1 MTSFYGEPPGMFSC
15 EPDAREGIHGY
26 RCQCAAYGA
35 SCACEVQEDQPSEMQ
50 MGLQQQIPWNDL
62 AVAPLPAAPATPKAE
77 PSTRWA
83 RKCPA
88 TSTAPVSHSQ

>member
-62 AVAPLPAAPATPKAE
+62 AVAPLPAAPAAPPAKRQRTAAAL
-77 PSTRWA
+77 A
-83 RKCPA
+83 R
-88 TSTAPVSHSQ
+88 PVTVLRY